1 MESLFV
7 ESEQIVYIE
16 VHRDPVYD
24 LYGDEVEKDLNEIY
38 GSPIFDLYDGV
49 DPIFDDPIVSIFDEV
64 EFVID
69 VCAQDAKTIDFVFG
83 NKAFDMSL
91 NVTCSNALAKES
103 LHKFAMKFKRGR
115 RQLIMSPAVIVYW
128 QTKGFNTKDQYIQ
141 WLEEFYI
148 WSRRRK
154 LIEDYG

>member
-1 MESLFV
+1 MESLFLK
-7 ESEQIVYIE
+7 SEHIVYME
-16 VHRDPVYD
+16 VHGNPVYD
-24 LYGDEVEKDLNEIY
+24 LNGDEVEKDLSEIY

-83 NKAFDMSL
+83 DKAFDTFL

-103 LHKFAMKFKRGR
+103 LHKFAMKFKRRR
-115 RQLIMSPAVIVYW
+115 RQLIMSRAVIVSW
-128 QTKGFNTKDQYIQ
+128 QTKRFNTNDQYTR

-148 WSRRRK
+148 
-154 LIEDYG
+154 

>member
-1 MESLFV
+1 MENEEIS
-7 ESEQIVYIE
+7 YIE
-16 VHRDPVYD
+16 VRGDPVYD
-24 LYGDEVEKDLNEIY
+24 IYGDEVERDLNEIY

-49 DPIFDDPIVSIFDEV
+49 DLIFDDPIVSIFDEV

-83 NKAFDMSL
+83 DKAFDTSL
-91 NVTCSNALAKES
+91 NVTCCNPLAKES
-103 LHKFAMKFKRGR
+103 LYKLFAMKFKRGR
-115 RQLIMSPAVIVYW
+115 RQLIMSRAVIVSW